1 MAYFLYSFLVLSFL
15 NVKTIFDFQK
25 NTDLTQWNVV
35 VDGVMG
41 GLSTGN
47 LKLTN
52 DGHALF
58 QGSISLEN
66 NGGFS
71 SIRYDMPEMEIE
83 DHKFISIRLKGDG
96 KKYQFRLKND
106 DKNYYSYI
114 TEFTTNGEWQEI
126 KIPLKEMYPSFRGRK
141 LDQPNFDHDQIDEV
155 AILIGN
161 KKKEDFLLLIDKIE
175 LK

>member
-1 MAYFLYSFLVLSFL
+1 MPYFLYSLLVLSFL

-25 NTDLTQWNVV
+25 NTDLSQWNVV

-41 GLSTGN
+41 GLSTGD

-71 SIRYDMPEMEIE
+71 SIRYNMPEMKIE

-96 KKYQFRLKND
+96 KKYQFRLKNND
-106 DKNYYSYI
+106 QNYYSYI
-114 TEFTTNGEWQEI
+114 SEFTTNGEWQEI
-126 KIPLKEMYPSFRGRK
+126 KIRLQDMYPSFRGRK

-161 KKKEDFLLLIDKIE
+161 RKKEDFQLLIDKIE

>member
-1 MAYFLYSFLVLSFL
+1 MKYFLYSLLIFNFSI
-15 NVKTIFDFQK
+15 VKTIFDFQE
-25 NTDLTQWNVV
+25 NRDISQWNVV

-41 GLSTGN
+41 GLSTGE
-47 LKLTN
+47 LKLTEE
-52 DGHALF
+52 GHALF

-71 SIRYDMPEMEIE
+71 SIRYDMPELKIK
-83 DHKFISIRLKGDG
+83 DHKFVSIRLKGDG

-106 DKNYYSYI
+106 DQNYYSYI
-114 TEFTTNGEWQEI
+114 AEFITNGEWQEI
-126 KIPLKEMYPSFRGRK
+126 EIPLNEMYPSFRGRK
-141 LDQPNFDHDQIDEV
+141 LDQPNFDHDQIDEI

-161 KKKEDFLLLIDKIE
+161 KKKEDFQLLIDKIE